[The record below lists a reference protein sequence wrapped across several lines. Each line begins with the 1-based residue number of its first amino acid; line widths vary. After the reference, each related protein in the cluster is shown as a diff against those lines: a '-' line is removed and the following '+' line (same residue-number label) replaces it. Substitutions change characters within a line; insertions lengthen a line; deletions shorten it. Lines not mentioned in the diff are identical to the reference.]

1 MLLNHSNSLVIKSKM
16 KKIKFLVLAI
26 SMVFASQTVMAQDS
40 TYISNEYAKAIAL
53 LQKAEQY
60 NDVFVQKQA
69 LTEILVLNPIDS
81 AAMRML
87 SELYYNTSQFT
98 SSALVGLDFLEKYN
112 NNEIAL
118 EIVALSYENLRLY
131 GKAVEYYEK
140 LWLKTEDM
148 NVQYQLS
155 YLQYSLERF
164 AEAEANLS
172 VMEAKL
178 KDEDTIALG
187 KSDGTSQVV
196 SFKAAI
202 HNLRGL
208 MALEQGKNDEAKAH
222 FTSALALSPDFE
234 LAKVSLE
241 NLNKG

>member
-1 MLLNHSNSLVIKSKM
+1 M

-26 SMVFASQTVMAQDS
+26 TMMFASQASMAQDS

-140 LWLKTEDM
+140 LWLKTEDI
-148 NVQYQLS
+148 NVQYQMS
-155 YLQYSLERF
+155 YLQYSLQRF
-164 AEAEANLS
+164 AEAEANLL
-172 VMEAKL
+172 VMESKL

-187 KSDGTSQVV
+187 KSDGTSQTV

-208 MALEQGKNDEAKAH
+208 MAVEQGKNDEAKKH
-222 FTSALALSPDFE
+222 FTNALALSPDFE
-234 LAKVSLE
+234 LAKVSLD